1 MAEHIPEFLRKQ
13 ALGKG
18 DAAKEKAGPYFGA
31 EQLPEYLG
39 GKSKSKDDIEEMKD
53 LLFKAGTS
61 PGTEVDTSDI
71 RTPFTRR
78 KKVLEKMQAEMDA
91 LARPKELSDA
101 ELSAHEDV
109 LTEHIPE
116 FLKKQA
122 LGKGDLPEEDAGMYF
137 KAEQL
142 PQYLGG
148 KSKSEKVTE
157 EIGVTKN
164 APAEQEDG
172 TAGRIKEIR
181 HRLATLERE
190 AASPADYPHDH
201 DELENEVLTLE
212 EELRGLESAS
222 RPVSEKKPSAGKQA
236 PQTESS
242 SRPAQEKQEEKQE
255 EKEGSWTPTPLEEQR
270 SAILGELYELYRRD
284 ANGPMEFDAI
294 PEEVHQKFLDFLD
307 THAKDLLPDETIPE
321 AEVAAFLAEQ
331 RAAAGAA
338 EAGTSFQEPADEI
351 SFAKDERP
359 IIPDPDDALD
369 PKHAWAMRR
378 AGLAEKKSES
388 KNDLESAIA
397 VSERTPAE
405 SRSFLREIIGRFTE
419 REKKAAAARTYFS
432 EWNKELEKEA
442 KRLNAPRWKGRTVIV
457 LLLAGLGA
465 YETASL
471 LDVPATFD
479 AWLSRML
486 GHHGAPVTATQEASP
501 AAAVAAREKAA
512 PPESFTMPT
521 VEAAHGRGYE
531 YMLKQLWE
539 RLRAKH
545 FDPSVY
551 AQDSDIRV
559 LLDADARSIDKVVHR
574 IAIDPKHG
582 LSRADGTSVLIDPGA
597 RMTIG
602 AHGEILL
609 SNPGQGVRRTP
620 ALARPVPRSKPPVPK
635 RSEAPAAH
643 PEAPASFVN
652 KNNLLIDPA
661 HEHIFQDADGA
672 LLAYGGTYDAQ
683 FNAAQEYVQAHHDAV
698 VWVQAEK
705 PISYKG
711 EEKSWVFPVRYG
723 GALRGVYALIP
734 AGPPDPSQIG
744 NIDSEAFVKQLR

>member
-1 MAEHIPEFLRKQ
+1 MAEHIPEFLKKQ

-18 DAAKEKAGPYFGA
+18 EAAKEDAGPYFSA

-39 GKSKSKDDIEEMKD
+39 GKSENKDDIEEMKD
-53 LLFKAGTS
+53 LLFKAGMS

-91 LARPKELSDA
+91 LARPKELSDS
-101 ELSAHEDV
+101 ELAAQEDL

-122 LGKGDLPEEDAGMYF
+122 LGKGDVVEEDASP
-137 KAEQL
+137 L
-142 PQYLGG
+142 PVYLGG
-148 KSKSEKVTE
+148 KGKSKKITE
-157 EIGVTKN
+157 EAGVMKN
-164 APAEQEDG
+164 APAEEEAG
-172 TAGRIKEIR
+172 TASRIKEIR
-181 HRLATLERE
+181 QRLATLERE

-201 DELENEVLTLE
+201 AELENEVLTLE

-222 RPVSEKKPSAGKQA
+222 RPVSGKRPSAEKHA
-236 PQTESS
+236 PQTESL
-242 SRPAQEKQEEKQE
+242 SRPAQKRQEKEQGE
-255 EKEGSWTPTPLEEQR
+255 EGSWIPTPLEEQR
-270 SAILGELYELYRRD
+270 SAILGELYGLYRRD
-284 ANGPMEFDAI
+284 ANGSMEFDAV
-294 PEEVHQKFLDFLD
+294 PEEVHRKFLDFFD
-307 THAKDLLPDETIPE
+307 TRAKNLSSDETIPE

-338 EAGTSFQEPADEI
+338 EAGTSFQESADET
-351 SFAKDERP
+351 SSAKDERP
-359 IIPDPDDALD
+359 IIPNPDDALD

-388 KNDLESAIA
+388 ENGLESAA
-397 VSERTPAE
+397 PASERTPAE

-419 REKKAAAARTYFS
+419 REKRAAAARAYFS

-442 KRLNAPRWKGRTVIV
+442 KRLNASHWKGKTVVV

-479 AWLSRML
+479 AWLSRMF

-501 AAAVAAREKAA
+501 AAAVAARGKAA
-512 PPESFTMPT
+512 SPESFTLPV
-521 VEAAHGRGYE
+521 VEAARGRGYE
-531 YMLKQLWE
+531 YMLKQLWK
-539 RLRAKH
+539 RLRARH
-545 FDPSVY
+545 LDPSVY

-559 LLDADARSIDKVVHR
+559 LLDADAHSIDKVVHR
-574 IAIDPKHG
+574 IAADPKHG
-582 LSRADGTSVLIDPGA
+582 FSRADGTSVLIDPGA

-602 AHGEILL
+602 ARGEIIL

-620 ALARPVPRSKPPVPK
+620 ALARSAPRPKPPVSE
-635 RSEAPAAH
+635 RSEAPIAH

-652 KNNLLIDPA
+652 KNDLLIDPA

-711 EEKSWVFPVRYG
+711 EEKPWVFPVRYG

>member
-1 MAEHIPEFLRKQ
+1 MTEHIPEFLRKQ

-18 DAAKEKAGPYFGA
+18 DAAKEDAGPYLGA

-53 LLFKAGTS
+53 LLFKAGIS

-91 LARPKELSDA
+91 LARPKEPSDA
-101 ELSAHEDV
+101 EFSAHEDL

-116 FLKKQA
+116 FLRKQA
-122 LGKGDLPEEDAGMYF
+122 LGKGDAAKEDAGPYLG
-137 KAEQL
+137 AEQL
-142 PQYLGG
+142 PEYLGG
-148 KSKSEKVTE
+148 KSKKVTE

-164 APAEQEDG
+164 ASAEQKDG

-181 HRLATLERE
+181 QRLATLERE
-190 AASPADYPHDH
+190 AASPADYPHNH

-222 RPVSEKKPSAGKQA
+222 RPVSEKRSSAEKQA
-236 PQTESS
+236 PQTESL
-242 SRPAQEKQEEKQE
+242 SRPAQEKQEKEQGE
-255 EKEGSWTPTPLEEQR
+255 EGSWIPTPLEEQR
-270 SAILGELYELYRRD
+270 SAILGELYGLYRRD

-294 PEEVHQKFLDFLD
+294 PEEVHQKFLDFFD
-307 THAKDLLPDETIPE
+307 TRAKNLSPDETIPE

-338 EAGTSFQEPADEI
+338 EAGTSFQEPADET
-351 SFAKDERP
+351 SSAKDERP

-378 AGLAEKKSES
+378 AGLAEKKKSES
-388 KNDLESAIA
+388 ENDLESAVTA
-397 VSERTPAE
+397 SERTPAE

-419 REKKAAAARTYFS
+419 REKRAAAARTYFS

-442 KRLNAPRWKGRTVIV
+442 KKLNAPRWKGKTIIV
-457 LLLAGLGA
+457 VLLAGLGA

-471 LDVPATFD
+471 LDVPATD

-501 AAAVAAREKAA
+501 AAAVAAREKAV
-512 PPESFTMPT
+512 PPKSFTMPT
-521 VEAAHGRGYE
+521 VEATRGRGYE
-531 YMLKQLWE
+531 YMLKQFWE
-539 RLRAKH
+539 RLQTRY

-559 LLDADARSIDKVVHR
+559 LLDADAHSIDKVVHR
-574 IAIDPKHG
+574 IAADPKHG
-582 LSRADGTSVLIDPGA
+582 FSRADGTSVLIDPGA

-602 AHGEILL
+602 AHGEIIL
-609 SNPGQGVRRTP
+609 SNPGQGIRHTP
-620 ALARPVPRSKPPVPK
+620 ALARPVPRPKPPMSR

-643 PEAPASFVN
+643 PEVPTSFVN

-683 FNAAQEYVQAHHDAV
+683 FNVAQEYVQAHHDAV

-711 EEKSWVFPVRYG
+711 EEKPWVFPVRYG

-734 AGPPDPSQIG
+734 VGPPDPSHIG